1 MAGAEPRHHRSR
13 LAGRGFV
20 GSDPGEGAGE
30 DPVPQQRRLR
40 ADDDLAPRGIDREHV
55 ERLGR
60 SDTEAAALAYGEMD
74 DALVAAEDPPRPI
87 HDGARLRSAGAKP
100 LDHAGIAA

>member
-20 GSDPGEGAGE
+20 GSDPGERAGE

-55 ERLGR
+55 KRRLRG
-60 SDTEAAALAYGEMD
+60 DAEAAALAYGEMD
-74 DALVAAEDPPRPI
+74 DALVAAENPACLV
-87 HDGARLRSAGAKP
+87 HDVAGLRSAGAEP

>member
-55 ERLGR
+55 KRR
-60 SDTEAAALAYGEMD
+60 APCDAEATALAHGEMD

-87 HDGARLRSAGAKP
+87 HDSAGLGSPGAEP